1 MRRRRFDSFLGL
13 LETVPRPV
21 SLLDVGGT
29 PGYWESMGFA
39 DPGVHITT
47 FNLTDQPNS
56 TMRQVSGDARSM
68 PQFAAGEFDVVY
80 SNSVIEHTGSRA
92 DQEEFAREVRR
103 VGRRYF
109 VQTPNYWFPL
119 EPHFL
124 LPGFQFLPVHLR
136 ALMLSRFNLG
146 HIRRKPTY
154 SAAEDAVRS
163 IELLTAGDLRSL
175 FPDAN
180 LLRERFLGMTKS
192 LMAIGGW

>member
-1 MRRRRFDSFLGL
+1 MRRRRFDSFLRL

-29 PGYWESMGFA
+29 PSYWTSMGFA
-39 DPGVHITT
+39 DPAVNITT
-47 FNLTDQPNS
+47 LNLSVQPNS
-56 TMRQVSGDARSM
+56 SLRQVSGDARSM
-68 PQFAAGEFDVVY
+68 PQFADGEFDVVY
-80 SNSVIEHTGSRA
+80 SNSVIEHMGSRA
-92 DQEEFAREVRR
+92 DQEAFAHEVKR
-103 VGRRYF
+103 VGKRYF

-124 LPGFQFLPVHLR
+124 LPGFQFLPVRSR

-146 HIRRKPTY
+146 HIRREPTY

-163 IELLTAGDLRSL
+163 IELLTARDLRSL
-175 FPDAN
+175 FPGAN